1 MDAKKLCAALAT
13 VFLLHSSALAQ
24 TWTDDYAAAKVAARD
39 GDRAVFLFFTG
50 SDWCGWCK
58 KLDREIL
65 STPEFAAFAGQ
76 NLVLVKIDFPHYTPL
91 PPVQANKNRALAEN
105 YQVEGFPTV
114 IVLAKDG
121 RVAGRLGYMEGG
133 PAAFLQQ
140 MKSLSGIT
148 WRTSGSPGA
157 TAPKIVTTE
166 APAPMF
172 NGATLV
178 SPKRYEDIQLKGI
191 MGSTQRRMVILNDQ
205 TFMAG
210 DTARVKFKGGQ
221 IKVTCKEIKAK
232 SVIVL
237 IEGAA
242 QPKEIFLSGS

>member
-1 MDAKKLCAALAT
+1 MDAKTLWAALAT
-13 VFLLHSSALAQ
+13 AFLLHSSAIAQ
-24 TWTDDYAAAKVAARD
+24 NWTADYDAAKIAARD

-65 STPEFAAFAGQ
+65 STPAFAAFAGQ
-76 NLVLVKIDFPHYTPL
+76 NLVLVKVDFPHYTPL
-91 PPVQANKNRALAEN
+91 PPAQANKNRALAEN
-105 YQVEGFPTV
+105 YQIEGFPT
-114 IVLAKDG
+114 IVVLSKDG
-121 RVAGRLGYMEGG
+121 RIAGRLGYMEGG

-148 WRTSGSPGA
+148 WRTSGSPGTA
-157 TAPKIVTTE
+157 APKIVTTE
-166 APAPMF
+166 APAQMF

-178 SPKRYEDIQLKGI
+178 GPKRYEDIQLKGI
-191 MGSTQRRMVILNDQ
+191 MGPAQRRMVILNDQ
-205 TFMAG
+205 TFMTG
-210 DTARVKFKGGQ
+210 DTGRVKFKGGQ
-221 IKVTCKEIKAK
+221 VKVTCKEIKTK